1 MTITLASPILN
12 PDGTP
17 KKNAKGE
24 DIYVVDDMVD
34 RLLEEETLT
43 KNRNAA
49 HQKSRELSTELK
61 CKYRIRAKRDLFFL
75 AYSILGYNRLSPNL
89 HGHLCAHVKK
99 TEHRRF
105 HEYLLFR
112 GGFKSTILTIT
123 KNIQTVLPVEEA
135 DLKYDGW
142 WLDGEQSE
150 IPYPALLGTDCK
162 ILIGHETHEGSAR
175 FLYAITS
182 HFLTNILLMGL
193 FPEAV
198 PSPRKQQINKWGLEL
213 PRNTAG
219 SPEPTI
225 DTLGVGGKSQGRHYN
240 HISLDDIFG
249 DKARDS
255 EAEAET
261 TRQWFDN
268 IQSFFSLF
276 SKDTLDLTGTRYSHD
291 DVYAHAEERYGSQ
304 LCQYVRKIEE
314 VDVQT
319 GEKYIIFPEEFSPEA
334 LAIIKKNKKVYNA
347 QYLNDPEESD
357 SGFGKDKGRLFYWR
371 GVNQIITFDADD
383 RMSPVTNVRDLDIC
397 FLIDPGLGSSGG
409 FCVTGMDYLQR
420 VFTLVALRLEMKSP
434 ELTELVFKQAMR
446 WQPRTVAIESDMFAE
461 TFEHWWNSEMI
472 RRGIRF
478 HITPVLTK
486 KRAKD
491 FRIMGLEPYMTSQ
504 QFFYNESQTD
514 LARELK
520 TWGKSKDIHILDAL
534 AYGPEVWRPGY
545 APGSRG
551 LITSSVGTGTDDRDI
566 ETGYSAIGD

>member
-1 MTITLASPILN
+1 MITLTSPLLN
-12 PDGTP
+12 ADGTP
-17 KKNAKGE
+17 RTNEKGE
-24 DIYVVDDMVD
+24 TIYVVDDMVD
-34 RLLEEETLT
+34 KLLEEETLT
-43 KNRNAA
+43 KNRNTAY
-49 HQKSRELSTELK
+49 QKSKELSEEQRR
-61 CKYRIRAKRDLFFL
+61 KYRIRAKRDLFFL
-75 AYSILGYNRLSPNL
+75 CYSILGNNRLSPNL
-89 HGHLCAHVKK
+89 HGHLCAHVQK
-99 TEHRRF
+99 TAYRRF

-112 GGFKSTILTIT
+112 GGFKSTILTIG

-150 IPYPALLGTDCK
+150 MPYPANLGTDCR

-182 HFLTNILLMGL
+182 HFLSNVLLMGL

-198 PSPRKQQINKWGLEL
+198 PSPRKQTINKWGLEL
-213 PRNTAG
+213 PRTSSGN
-219 SPEPTI
+219 PEPTI

-261 TRQWFDN
+261 VRQWFDN

-291 DVYAHAEERYGSQ
+291 DVYAHAEERYGDQ
-304 LCQYVRKIEE
+304 LCPYIRKIEE
-314 VDVQT
+314 VDPQT
-319 GEKYIIFPEEFSPEA
+319 GEKYIIFPEEFSKEA
-334 LAIIKKNKKVYNA
+334 LEIIKKNKKVYNA

-357 SGFGKDKGRLFYWR
+357 AGFGKDKGRHFYWR
-371 GVNQIITFDADD
+371 GINEIITFDADE

-397 FLIDPGLGSSGG
+397 FLIDPGLGKSGG
-409 FCVTGMDYLQR
+409 FVVTGMDYLKR
-420 VFTLVALRLEMKSP
+420 IFTLVALRLEMKSP
-434 ELTELVFKQAMR
+434 ELTELVFKQVAR
-446 WQPRTVAIESDMFAE
+446 WQPRVVAIESDMFAE
-461 TFEHWWNSEMI
+461 TFEHWWNSEMVQ
-472 RRGIRF
+472 RGIRF
-478 HITPVLTK
+478 HIAPVHTA
-486 KRAKD
+486 KRHKD
-491 FRIMGLEPYMTSQ
+491 ARIEGLAPYMASQ

-534 AYGPEVWRPGY
+534 AYGPEVWRPGHT
-545 APGSRG
+545 PGSRG
-551 LITSSVGTGTDDRDI
+551 LIATSIATGTDDRDI

>member
-1 MTITLASPILN
+1 MITLVSPQLN
-12 PDGTP
+12 PDGTT
-17 KKNAKGE
+17 KKNEKGE
-24 DIYVVDDMVD
+24 DIYVVDEMVD
-34 RLLEEETLT
+34 RLLQEETLT
-43 KNRNAA
+43 KNRNDA
-49 HQKSRELSTELK
+49 HQKSRELSTEMK
-61 CKYRIRAKRDLFFL
+61 AKYRIRAKRDLFFL
-75 AYSILGYNRLSPNL
+75 SYSILGYNRLSPNL

-112 GGFKSTILTIT
+112 GGFKSTILTIS

-150 IPYPALLGTDCK
+150 ISYPASLCTDCK

-182 HFLTNILLMGL
+182 HFLTNTLLMGL

-213 PRNTAG
+213 PRNSAG

-319 GEKYIIFPEEFSPEA
+319 GTKYIIFPEEFSPES
-334 LAIIKKNKKVYNA
+334 LAIIKKNKRVYNA

-357 SGFGKDKGRLFYWR
+357 SGFGVDKGRLFYWR
-371 GVNQIITFDADD
+371 GINQIITFDADE
-383 RMSPVTNVRDLDIC
+383 RMSPITNVRDLDIC

-409 FCVTGMDYLQR
+409 FVVSGMDYLQR

-434 ELTELVFKQAMR
+434 ELTELVFKQVTR

-478 HITPVLTK
+478 HVEPVLTK
-486 KRAKD
+486 KRSKD

-514 LARELK
+514 LVRELR